1 MKRLTMVLSALALA
15 ATAAPVFAQAATT
28 PAAVHVMNGVFTD
41 AKGMTLYTYDKDT
54 VANKSACAGQCLKNW
69 PVLQATADDK
79 DMGDWKVITLD
90 DGSKAWS
97 YKGKPLYYFAQDKAA
112 GDKIG
117 DNRGNMWHIAKP

>member
-15 ATAAPVFAQAATT
+15 TTAAPVFAQGAMA
-28 PAAVHVMNGVFTD
+28 PAAVQVTDSMITD

-54 VANKSACAGQCLKNW
+54 VANMSSCVDQCLKNW
-69 PVLQATADDK
+69 PLLKATADDK
-79 DMGDWKVITLD
+79 DMGDWKVITLA

-97 YKGKPLYYFAQDKAA
+97 YKGKPLYYFVQDKAA

-117 DNRGNMWHIAKP
+117 DNRGNVWHVAKP